1 MVKNNLMKYI
11 PFSQTSNW
19 NIKQFYNSTKINS
32 SFDLNRIGS
41 AIQRRKDKMVVED
54 DKLYKRITIKTNC
67 GGVVV
72 RDEVVGNA
80 IRTKNQYYVRSGQ
93 LAVSKIDARNGAFGI
108 IPPEADGAIIT
119 GNFWVYDVD
128 PSVAN
133 IQYLILLFSSRSFIK
148 TWQDCSNGSG
158 NRLYL
163 QEQKFLDVSIP
174 LPSRPE
180 QDVLVQQYLDRTG
193 EAKKCFQIARKEENE
208 LEKYVFYSLGIKE
221 KTYVEKTNAFQTVN
235 FSSLYFWGCDKL
247 TAQLPYSFE
256 NYKAYSFNNKPQLAN
271 EIFRGKSP
279 KYADSERMILNQKC
293 NRKNSIDIK
302 FAKSISEKWF
312 DSISEI
318 YLTRADDILINSTG
332 EGTIGRASLV
342 TEEYEGY
349 LYDSHMLLLR
359 INKKIVEP
367 ELIVYLINSQFGQK
381 QIEMHKSAQATKQ
394 TELGIENLKKIVF
407 PLPEIDE
414 QKKIVAYIKNKTS
427 IITSSYIKAN
437 ALNNRAK
444 RELEEAVFGEA

>member
-1 MVKNNLMKYI
+1 MVKNNFLKTVSFSCLPTWSVESATLTTVQSKYMMM
-11 PFSQTSNW
+11 PLENVL
-19 NIKQFYNSTKINS
+19 KRVKEVVVVK
-32 SFDLNRIGS
+32 D
-41 AIQRRKDKMVVED
+41 AIS
-54 DKLYKRITIKTNC
+54 YKRITVKLY
-67 GGVVV
+67 GKGVVL
-72 RDEVVGNA
+72 RDEIQGKN
-80 IRTKNQYYVRSGQ
+80 IGTKRQFLAHEGQ
-93 LAVSKIDARNGAFGI
+93 LILSRIDARNGAFGI
-108 IPPEADGAIIT
+108 VPKELEGAIVT
-119 GNFWVYDVD
+119 NDFWLFDIQD
-128 PSVAN
+128 AN
-133 IQYLILLFSSRSFIK
+133 PTFLMLILSSEEFQNY
-148 TWQDCSNGSG
+148 WQFQSSG
-158 NRLYL
+158 TTNRQRICE
-163 QEQKFLDVSIP
+163 QEFLSAMIP
-174 LPSRPE
+174 IPTVDE
-180 QDVLVQQYLDRTG
+180 QNILIQQYLSKIE
-193 EAKKCFQIARKEENE
+193 EAQRCFELAMEEE
-208 LEKYVFYSLGIKE
+208 SRLQKYVFAALGIKQ
-221 KTYVEKTNAFQTVN
+221 KASVEKASIFQTVN

-247 TAQLPYSFE
+247 TAQLPYLFE
-256 NYKAYSFNNKPQLAN
+256 KYKAYSFNNKPQWVN

-318 YLTRADDILINSTG
+318 YLTRAGDILINSTG

-359 INKKIVEP
+359 VNKKIVEP

-427 IITSSYIKAN
+427 IITSSYSKAN

-444 RELEEAVFGEA
+444 RELEEAIFGEA